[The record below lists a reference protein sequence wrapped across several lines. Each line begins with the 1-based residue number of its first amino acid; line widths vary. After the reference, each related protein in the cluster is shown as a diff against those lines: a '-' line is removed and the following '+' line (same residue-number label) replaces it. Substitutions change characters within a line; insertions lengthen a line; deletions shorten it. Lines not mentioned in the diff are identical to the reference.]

1 MDMPTKLT
9 VDPIQLEIIRHSLVA
24 IPNEIDANITRTAF
38 SPLVYEY
45 KDFATGLVD
54 PEGRL
59 IAQGSGSIPIFVAN
73 ALGNAVRDGLDIYGL
88 DGILEGDVIIS
99 NHSGTLGQHLNNVV
113 MYTPVFVGPNKD
125 DLFGFMCVLVH
136 WVDVGGNT
144 VGSCWA
150 SDTTEIFQEGIQYR
164 TVKLWQGG
172 VRNEELYRI
181 IRYNTRFPVMVFGD
195 LDAQLAGTLAGRDKF
210 ASLIDK
216 YGAAKMRSAISAIWD
231 QSETVARES
240 ILKLPDGVW
249 RAESFLDGDEVDG
262 WEPVPV
268 IVEVRIE
275 GSSMTI
281 DFSGL
286 GSVLKGP
293 LNSGTYGGAYPAAR
307 IAFKILT
314 APDEPANEGCFRPLN
329 IVIPEGTFLSAGPT
343 APMGLYSA
351 TLPTVIDTII
361 KAIGDAEPSVAAG
374 GHHASFSAHCFYGT
388 DPETGELYQ
397 QLDTGHGGWGATARQ
412 DGAGPYKTM
421 AHGDTLDVP
430 VEVQETICPLVV
442 ESLALRPDS
451 AGDGAQRGGL
461 GTEKV
466 VRVLADTGVSVQID
480 RTQCPPWGLKGGEDG
495 DTAIAAIEPVKG
507 EPQYI
512 TKGMTT
518 MKKGESF
525 RLRTGG
531 GGGFGSPIE
540 RKVDL
545 VCADIAEGYITE
557 KKAKDTYGVVLDDQ
571 GKIDLDETHKLRSTM
586 AELSKVT

>member
-1 MDMPTKLT
+1 MGMPSEASL
-9 VDPIQLEIIRHSLVA
+9 DPIQLEIIRHSLVA

-59 IAQGSGSIPIFVAN
+59 VAQGSGSIPIFVAN
-73 ALGNAVRDGLDIYGL
+73 ALCNAVRDGLEIYGP
-88 DGILEGDVIIS
+88 DQIFEGDIIIS

-113 MYTPVFVGPNKD
+113 MYTPVFVGPNKE

-164 TVKLWQGG
+164 TVKLWQRGI
-172 VRNEELYRI
+172 RNEELYRVI
-181 IRYNTRFPVMVFGD
+181 KYNTRFPVMVFGD
-195 LDAQLAGTLAGRDKF
+195 LDAQLAGTLTGKDKF
-210 ASLIDK
+210 AALVNR
-216 YGAAKMRSAISAIWD
+216 YGVAKMRAAIAAIWD
-231 QSETVARES
+231 QSEAVAREAVR
-240 ILKLPDGVW
+240 KLPDGVW
-249 RAESFLDGDEVDG
+249 RASAFLDGDEVDD

-268 IVEVRIE
+268 SVEVRIE

-281 DFSGL
+281 DFSNL
-286 GSVLKGP
+286 GGVLKGP
-293 LNSGTYGGAYPAAR
+293 LNSGSFGGAYPAAR

-314 APDEPANEGCFRPLN
+314 APDEPANEGCFRALN
-329 IVIPEGTFLSAGPT
+329 IIIPDGTFLSAGPT

-361 KAIGDAEPSVAAG
+361 RAVGAAEPAVAAG

-388 DPETGELYQ
+388 DPKTGELYQ
-397 QLDTGHGGWGATARQ
+397 QLDTGHGGWGATSSL

-430 VEVQETICPLVV
+430 VEVQETICPFVV
-442 ESLALRPDS
+442 ESIGLRQDS
-451 AGDGAQRGGL
+451 GGDGAQRGGL

-466 VRVLADTGVSVQID
+466 IRVLADTGVSVQID
-480 RTQCPPWGLKGGEDG
+480 RTKCPPWGLNGGSDG
-495 DTAIAAIEPVKG
+495 KTAIAVIEPVEG
-507 EPQYI
+507 DLREI
-512 TKGMTT
+512 LKGMTT
-518 MKKGESF
+518 MKAGDSF
-525 RLRTGG
+525 RLKTGG
-531 GGGFGSPIE
+531 GGGFGSPLE
-540 RKVDL
+540 RTVDE
-545 VCADIAEGYITE
+545 VGADVVAGYISQVKAE
-557 KKAKDTYGVVLDDQ
+557 KVYGVIVA
-571 GKIDLDETHKLRSTM
+571 GISW
-586 AELSKVT
+586 